1 MKSTQQT
8 PKVPLNKPA
17 HQFYSDSVALDL
29 KNQDSSLDDIIKAQ
43 DIESSG
49 KEPDIT
55 DNDLNSE
62 IKKIVSK
69 VNEKLPNYKHIKN
82 FKLLKEPLEK
92 TTTQKIKRF
101 GNNLSM

>member
-8 PKVPLNKPA
+8 PKVPPNKPA
-17 HQFYSDSVALDL
+17 HQFYSDSVALGL

-55 DNDLNSE
+55 DNDYDIFVISN
-62 IKKIVSK
+62 I
-69 VNEKLPNYKHIKN
+69 
-82 FKLLKEPLEK
+82 
-92 TTTQKIKRF
+92 
-101 GNNLSM
+101 